1 MDFSLKHA
9 YVVSIA
15 FQRASKFSRR
25 CCAERFLASLIPV
38 GGCAVTYAFV
48 GLGASAG
55 RDGAS
60 DDVRSASRC
69 RIHVIGRSKPNRATS
84 RMPGEPPSTAS
95 AFSNQDMARCDETT
109 RV

>member
-84 RMPGEPPSTAS
+84 RMPGEPDRKSTRLNS
-95 AFSNQDMARCDETT
+95 SHLGIS
-109 RV
+109 